1 MSDLSPNAILFD
13 KLGNPISVINDGTNY
28 RLCVD
33 TRPAAGVSAQ
43 QQAWG
48 AANAG
53 LTLSSLATRNGSAA
67 LNINATSASPF
78 TITSGAKLQTFYALR
93 LVFSFTTVTFNGTN
107 FGAAPVTNGITISV
121 TSGGATNTVYTIKT
135 NEDFYLANGGG
146 LLTSGGTGILLTT
159 TVLFN
164 QPIIANSS
172 DQIAVTINDNLSIA
186 NVLYG
191 RAIAFG
197 VRAA

>member
-1 MSDLSPNAILFD
+1 MSDFSPNAILFD

-48 AANAG
+48 ASSAA
-53 LTLSSLATRNGSAA
+53 LTLSTVLTRSGSSA
-67 LNINATSASPF
+67 LNIAAAGASPF
-78 TITSGAKLQTFYALR
+78 TVTAGAKLQTFYALR

-107 FGAAPVTNGITISV
+107 FGAAPIANGVSIQV
-121 TSGGATNTVYTIKT
+121 TSGGTTATVYTIKT

-146 LLTSGGTGILLTT
+146 LLTSAGTGVLVTSTI
-159 TVLFN
+159 LFN
-164 QPIIANSS
+164 QPLVANST
-172 DQIAVTINDNLSIA
+172 DQIAVVINDNLSIA
-186 NVLYG
+186 NILYG

-197 VRAA
+197 VRAP